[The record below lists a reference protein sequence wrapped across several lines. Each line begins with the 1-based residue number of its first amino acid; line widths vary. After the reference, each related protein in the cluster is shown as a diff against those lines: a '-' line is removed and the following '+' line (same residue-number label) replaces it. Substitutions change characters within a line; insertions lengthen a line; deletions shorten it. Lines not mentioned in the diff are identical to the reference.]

1 MVRVIDWEAMEPE
14 WRAGIKSKLELS
26 NQYGVSRAAIDK
38 HWAKVGIE
46 RDLTKRIQAKADALV
61 TQQAVTRQ
69 VTPATKLM
77 EQEVVEANGT
87 LQASVRIGHRKTIAR
102 GYVLCQALLQ
112 ELEDQTFDTVLLG
125 QLGEMM
131 RNPDDAGSDRL
142 NDLYKKIISTP
153 GRVDTAKKLVETMK
167 SVITME
173 REAYSIDSI
182 PAGDG
187 SANALVTLLMEM
199 KRSSLPIVYEVPRD
213 DCL

>member
-1 MVRVIDWEAMEPE
+1 MIDPCQHD
-14 WRAGIKSKLELS
+14 G
-26 NQYGVSRAAIDK
+26 YGVN
-38 HWAKVGIE
+38 E
-46 RDLTKRIQAKADALV
+46 
-61 TQQAVTRQ
+61 
-69 VTPATKLM
+69 
-77 EQEVVEANGT
+77 
-87 LQASVRIGHRKTIAR
+87 
-102 GYVLCQALLQ
+102 
-112 ELEDQTFDTVLLG
+112 ELRSESAPVD

-213 DCL
+213 DNL